1 MSDTTEQYLHVDT
14 ANRIRTITL
23 DRPEARNAMTLAMRQ
38 RLCELFDEAGD
49 DDDVDVVILTAVDP
63 VFSGGVDIKEMAVM
77 NPGKGLAKRMARNP
91 ATAVQEATKPV
102 IAAVNGPCVTGALE
116 IALACDIIVASE
128 RARFADTHARLGLI
142 PAWGMSARL
151 PRAVGL
157 RKAKELSLTGN
168 FIDAAEAL
176 RLGLVN
182 HVVPHDE
189 LITRSRQIALDIAGA
204 DSAAARGLL
213 ALYKRGDGATL
224 TEAIAYED
232 EVVGSWVV
240 DRDATAARRGE
251 VMNRGSEQIKR

>member
-1 MSDTTEQYLHVDT
+1 
-14 ANRIRTITL
+14 
-23 DRPEARNAMTLAMRQ
+23 MRE
-38 RLCELFDEAGD
+38 RLCALLDEASAD
-49 DDDVDVVILTAVDP
+49 DAVDVIVLTAVDP
-63 VFSGGVDIKEMAVM
+63 VFSGGVDIKEVAATA
-77 NPGKGLAKRMARNP
+77 PGRSVARRMSRNP

-102 IAAVNGPCVTGALE
+102 LCAVNGPCVTGALE
-116 IALACDIIVASE
+116 IALACDVIVASD

-168 FIDAAEAL
+168 FIDAQEAL

-182 HVVPHDE
+182 HVVPHEE
-189 LITRSRQIALDIAGA
+189 LQERTRQLARDIAGA
-204 DSAAARGLL
+204 EPGAVRTLL

-232 EVVGSWVV
+232 EVVSTWVV
-240 DRDATAARRGE
+240 DRDATSERRQA
-251 VMNRGSEQIKR
+251 VMDRGSEQIKR